1 MRIAP
6 RDRTAYAA
14 CATLVLMVLLA
25 VLAPLVATVTHHGA
39 TQQFLDTGLSASGAP
54 VAPNHTFLLGTD
66 GLGRDVLVR
75 IAYGSRVSMTVGV
88 LASVLAVL
96 VGALVGI
103 AAAWVGGT
111 VDALLSRTIDA
122 FLAFPFVVLAL
133 ALVAVVGSSL
143 TVSVVVIASFSWA
156 SVARVV
162 RSQVLSIREREYVLA
177 ARALG
182 ANNARIM
189 FVTILPDVMP
199 TLIVYTTLL
208 IPGAIAAE
216 ATLSFLGLS
225 VIPPA
230 PSWGNMLAD
239 AMRYYRVAWWLV
251 LFPAGAVV
259 ATTLACNVV
268 GDRIRD
274 ALDPRRGSAEPGGVR
289 AAA

>member
-1 MRIAP
+1 MRVEP
-6 RDRTAYAA
+6 RDRTTVAA
-14 CATLVLMVLLA
+14 CATIALMVLLA
-25 VLAPLVATVTHHGA
+25 VSAPVVAAITRHGSA
-39 TQQFLDTGLSASGAP
+39 EQFLDVGLSASGVP
-54 VAPNHTFLLGTD
+54 LAPNHTFLLGTD

-75 IAYGSRVSMTVGV
+75 IAYGSRVSLTVGV
-88 LASVLAVL
+88 LASALAVL
-96 VGALVGI
+96 LGALVGI
-103 AAAWVGGT
+103 AAASVGGM
-111 VDALLSRTIDA
+111 VDAVLSRTTDA
-122 FLAFPFVVLAL
+122 FLAFPFIVLAL

-143 TVSVVVIASFSWA
+143 TVSIVVIASFSWA

-182 ANNARIM
+182 ASDARIM
-189 FVTILPDVMP
+189 FVTILPNVAP

-208 IPGAIAAE
+208 IPGAIVAE

-225 VIPPA
+225 VTPPA

-259 ATTLACNVV
+259 ATTLACNVA
-268 GDRIRD
+268 GDRVRD
-274 ALDPRRGSAEPGGVR
+274 AFDSRRGSTDPARVR
-289 AAA
+289 TAA